1 MVGPPGWGVGEGLK
15 NLHRKKEQIV
25 TKWYTGPRNLGVD
38 GRIILI
44 LEWTLGRRHEKV

>member
-25 TKWYTGPRNLGVD
+25 TKWYTGPWASTDLSNR
-38 GRIILI
+38 
-44 LEWTLGRRHEKV
+44 